1 VPAIPSGDQSASGR
15 STGAVLRAA
24 ARRFSLLLVAVAG
37 GTALVSLLLGLALG
51 AAITRSI
58 SLGFYLV
65 GSFLLIS
72 GFFVGNRG
80 PVRVKGDPG
89 VGVFGFFRNRRLRW
103 ATGSEQFESLSLSF
117 VFVVLGLLL
126 IVLGVVTDTRYELV

>member
-1 VPAIPSGDQSASGR
+1 M
-15 STGAVLRAA
+15 
-24 ARRFSLLLVAVAG
+24 RRFAGLLVLAVF
-37 GTALVSLLLGLALG
+37 GTAAVSLAIGLLLGASVS
-51 AAITRSI
+51 RSV

-89 VGVFGFFRNRRLRW
+89 FGMFGIFRDRRLRW
-103 ATGSEQFESLSLSF
+103 ATGSEQTESISLSF
-117 VFVVLGLLL
+117 AFVALGVVL
-126 IVLGVVTDTRYELV
+126 IVLGVVADTRYSLV

>member
-1 VPAIPSGDQSASGR
+1 VATPEDPVAAR
-15 STGAVLRAA
+15 SRARLLGSA
-24 ARRFSLLLVAVAG
+24 ARRFMVILVLVVFGTAICSLLI
-37 GTALVSLLLGLALG
+37 GLALG
-51 AAITRSI
+51 ASVSRGV

-89 VGVFGFFRNRRLRW
+89 FGMFGIFKDRRLRW
-103 ATGSEQFESLSLSF
+103 ASGAEQVESMSLSL
-117 VFVVLGLLL
+117 VFVALGIAL
-126 IVLGVVTDTRYELV
+126 IALGVAADARYSLV

>member
-1 VPAIPSGDQSASGR
+1 ML
-15 STGAVLRAA
+15 AVLATAA
-24 ARRFSLLLVAVAG
+24 VSLAIG
-37 GTALVSLLLGLALG
+37 LLLGAS
-51 AAITRSI
+51 ASRSV

-89 VGVFGFFRNRRLRW
+89 FGMFGIFRDRRLRW
-103 ATGSEQFESLSLSF
+103 ATGSEQSESISLSF
-117 VFVVLGLLL
+117 AFVALGVVL
-126 IVLGVVTDTRYELV
+126 IVLGVVADTRYSLV

>member
-1 VPAIPSGDQSASGR
+1 VSEQSAPGR
-15 STGAVLRAA
+15 TTGALLRAA
-24 ARRFSLLLVAVAG
+24 ARRFLVLLVAVAG
-37 GTALVSLLLGLALG
+37 GTALFSLLLGLALG
-51 AAITRSI
+51 ASIARSI

-80 PVRVKGDPG
+80 PVRLKGDPG
-89 VGVFGFFRNRRLRW
+89 VGVFGIFRNRRLRW

-117 VFVVLGLLL
+117 VFVVLGLVL
-126 IVLGVVTDTRYELV
+126 IILGVVADTRYQLV